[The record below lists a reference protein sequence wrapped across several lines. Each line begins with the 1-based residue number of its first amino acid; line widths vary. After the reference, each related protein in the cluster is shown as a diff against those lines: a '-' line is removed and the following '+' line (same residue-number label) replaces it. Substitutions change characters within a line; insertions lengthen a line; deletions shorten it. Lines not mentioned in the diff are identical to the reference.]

1 MRTTSSLESMNAV
14 LRRICP
20 NHPHLFKFIDCLRLH
35 ELSKSIDML
44 ETVRSDA
51 PVERLHRRR
60 LLKNKRRNFKIKELT
75 RKLEVGTLT
84 PSKFLE
90 GMANADVLPETC
102 MIIIYIFLR
111 LYKQY

>member
-1 MRTTSSLESMNAV
+1 MNAI

-60 LLKNKRRNFKIKELT
+60 LLKNKRRNSKIKDLT
-75 RKLEVGTLT
+75 HKLEVGILT
-84 PSKFLE
+84 PSKFF
-90 GMANADVLPETC
+90 GRHGKRGCIARNMYDNH
-102 MIIIYIFLR
+102 
-111 LYKQY
+111 LYFS